1 MFTVPIA
8 FENESLVV
16 VDKPVG
22 ISIHNTED
30 PINLIEIL
38 ERQFASSGKSSAKF
52 YPVHR
57 LDKETSGLQIFA
69 RDEASARHFAE
80 SFQTRS
86 VQKIYRAVMRGT
98 LKQDEGVWNFPI
110 SDKSEGRTNPAGVTQ
125 DRVAAETHFRV
136 TRRSKYLTECTLD
149 LKTGRQHQIRKHAAL
164 AGHSLVG
171 DPRYSDKKHNMRM
184 AEIYGE
190 TRMFL
195 HCERLELEGFK
206 FEAPVPESFSRLFD
220 Y

>member
-8 FENESLVV
+8 FENETLVV

-22 ISIHNTED
+22 ISVHNTED

-38 ERQFASSGKSSAKF
+38 ERQFSTSGKSSPRF

-69 RDEASARHFAE
+69 RDESSARRFAT
-80 SFQTRS
+80 SFQERA
-86 VQKIYRAVMRGT
+86 VLKNYRAILRGS
-98 LKQDEGVWNFPI
+98 LKQETGIWNFPI
-110 SDKSEGRTNPAGVTQ
+110 SDKSEGRVNPAGVTQ
-125 DRVAAETHFRV
+125 DRVEAETEYRV
-136 TRRSKYLTECTLD
+136 SRRSKYLTECILD
-149 LKTGRQHQIRKHAAL
+149 LKTGRQHQIRKHAAI
-164 AGHSLVG
+164 AGHPLIG
-171 DPRYSDKKHNMRM
+171 DPRYSDKKHNVRM

-195 HCERLELEGFK
+195 HCERLVIEGFE
-206 FEAPVPESFSRLFD
+206 FEAPIPESFNRLFEI
-220 Y
+220 